1 MNAPIEPTRLK
12 LTIHQYRQM
21 GESGILPP
29 GERVELIDGE
39 IIRMAPIGP
48 PHAGI
53 LNRLLNERLAS
64 SCRGKAVLSAQH
76 PIEIDEYNEPQPDLS
91 LLRWRDNYYID
102 RYPTPADVLLLIEI
116 SDNSLSYDR
125 TVKRAPY
132 ARAGVPRYWIVDVSD
147 DRSLLSPNPCPTA
160 TAASGATVK
169 ASG

>member
-102 RYPTPADVLLLIEI
+102 RHPTPADVPLLIEI

-125 TVKRAPY
+125 TVKRALY